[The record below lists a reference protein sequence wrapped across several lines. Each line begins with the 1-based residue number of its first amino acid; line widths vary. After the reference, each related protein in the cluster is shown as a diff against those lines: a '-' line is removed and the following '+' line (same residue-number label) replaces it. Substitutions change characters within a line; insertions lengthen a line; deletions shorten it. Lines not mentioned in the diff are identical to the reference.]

1 MLSILETPQK
11 IRTPKRMESHV
22 DVMELFEVKIQLN
35 QLKDLQLDRKK
46 LDEKIEKTIHQL
58 EQKINMVSLQ
68 ADTTLMPSHLRLE
81 DSVMSRDHFDKKKD
95 SFSTQNKTHTGEKDT
110 HLVSKLPASA
120 CPTNEGNG
128 YRVYVAGFGAN
139 VKRDDLMQTFGK
151 FGLITEIWMAQSTPR
166 FGFVVFKNVEDSEEA
181 IWRLDSS
188 EICGNKIYVAP
199 ARPRTK
205 GTGSDTNITCFLC
218 GERGHFSREC
228 PKSKGVMFPTTP
240 SVKP

>member
-1 MLSILETPQK
+1 
-11 IRTPKRMESHV
+11 MESHV
-22 DVMELFEVKIQLN
+22 DEMELFEVKIQLN
-35 QLKDLQLDRKK
+35 QLKDLQLESKK
-46 LDEKIEKTIHQL
+46 LDKKIEKAIHQL
-58 EQKINMVSLQ
+58 EHKINMVPLQ
-68 ADTTLMPSHLRLE
+68 ADSTLKPSHLRL
-81 DSVMSRDHFDKKKD
+81 DGSVMSRDHFDKKKD
-95 SFSTQNKTHTGEKDT
+95 NFSTQNKAHMGEKDT

-151 FGLITEIWMAQSTPR
+151 FGPITEIWMAQSTPR

-228 PKSKGVMFPTTP
+228 PKSKGVMFPSTP